1 MNIDELLEDL
11 LQACSQSHVSRP
23 KIKQAMEAV
32 LIWLTQNDTDA
43 NCRKVDLFVS
53 IKMDKVLTEKL
64 PEDIHDILFDMGG
77 ALHDTHSS
85 LTIAENFLSTP
96 KQLLDRARDLSE

>member
-1 MNIDELLEDL
+1 
-11 LQACSQSHVSRP
+11 
-23 KIKQAMEAV
+23 
-32 LIWLTQNDTDA
+32 
-43 NCRKVDLFVS
+43 
-53 IKMDKVLTEKL
+53 
-64 PEDIHDILFDMGG
+64 MGG